1 MYDLII
7 IGGGPTGINCA
18 IEASKRELNYLVLE
32 KGVLVNSLY
41 NFPINMTFFS
51 TAGKL
56 EIADIPFIAHGDKPT
71 RREALEYYRRLCE
84 AFKLKINTYETVLS
98 MTATKEGLYEIKTNK
113 QTYLTHSV
121 VVATGFY
128 DTPRKLNVPGEE
140 LPKVKH
146 FYDDAHPYVGK
157 KVLVVG
163 AANSACDIALETYYK
178 GAEVTMAIRKSEIY
192 PKVKYWIRPNI
203 ENRIKEGSIQ
213 AHFNTTVKSIENDSV
228 TLNTPEGLLTIENDF
243 VLAMT
248 GYKPNYSLLK
258 SLRLPFSNDE
268 KQIPLHDSATLE
280 TPLPN
285 VYVAGVLAAGLL
297 TSKLFIENT
306 RHHGAIVSENVKN
319 KMTNTEAKFALS

>member
-18 IEASKRELNYLVLE
+18 IEAGKRGLNYLVLE

-71 RREALEYYRRLCE
+71 RREALEYYRRLSE
-84 AFKLKINTYETVLS
+84 AYKLNIHTYESVEQ
-98 MTATKEGLYEIKTNK
+98 MTKEEDSYAVKTQK
-113 QTYLTHSV
+113 ATYTAHSV
-121 VVATGFY
+121 IVATGFY
-128 DTPRKLNVPGEE
+128 DTPRLLDVPGED

-163 AANSACDIALETYYK
+163 AANSACDVALETYYK
-178 GAEVTMAIRKSEIY
+178 GSEVTMAVRNSEIY

-203 ENRIKEGSIQ
+203 ENRIKEGSIKSF
-213 AHFNTTVKSIENDSV
+213 FNTTVKRIEPDSV
-228 TLNTPEGLLTIENDF
+228 VLNTPEGELSIENDF

-248 GYKPNYSLLK
+248 GYKPNYPLLEALGLPI
-258 SLRLPFSNDE
+258 SDDELR
-268 KQIPLHDSATLE
+268 IPVYQEDTLE
-280 TPLPN
+280 TPLKN
-285 VYVAGVLAAGLL
+285 VYVAGVLAAGMQ

-306 RHHGAIVSENVKN
+306 RHHGSLISEQIKERLH
-319 KMTNTEAKFALS
+319 TFA

>member
-18 IEASKRELNYLVLE
+18 IEASKRGLNYLVIE

-84 AFKLKINTYETVLS
+84 AFKLKINTYETVLN
-98 MTATKEGLYEIKTNK
+98 MTATDEGFYEIKTNNR
-113 QTYLTHSV
+113 TYLTHSV
-121 VVATGFY
+121 VAATGFY
-128 DTPRKLNVPGEE
+128 DTPRELNVQGEE

-157 KVLVVG
+157 KVLIVG
-163 AANSACDIALETYYK
+163 AANSACDVALETYYK
-178 GAEVTMAIRKSEIY
+178 GAEVTMAIRGPEIY

-213 AHFNTTVKSIENDSV
+213 AYFNTTVKNIEQNTV
-228 TLNTPEGLLTIENDF
+228 TLETPDGLITIKNDF

-248 GYKPNYSLLK
+248 GYKPNYPLLK
-258 SLRLPFSNDE
+258 SLQLPFSNDE
-268 KQIPLHDSATLE
+268 KQIPLHNLETLE

-285 VYVAGVLAAGLL
+285 VYIAGVLAAGLL

-306 RHHGAIVSENVKN
+306 RHHGTIVAENIKN
-319 KMTNTEAKFALS
+319 RTAKIKAK

>member
-18 IEASKRELNYLVLE
+18 IEASKCGLNYLVIE

-84 AFKLKINTYETVLS
+84 AFKLKINTYERVLS
-98 MTATKEGLYEIKTNK
+98 MNATEKGFYEIETNK
-113 QTYLTHSV
+113 RSYVTHSV

-128 DTPRKLNVPGEE
+128 DTPKKLNVSGEE

-146 FYDDAHPYVGK
+146 FYDDAHPYIGK
-157 KVLVVG
+157 KILVVG
-163 AANSACDIALETYYK
+163 AANSACDVALETYYK
-178 GAEVTMAIRKSEIY
+178 GAKVTMAIRRSEIY

-203 ENRIKEGSIQ
+203 ENRIKEGSIE
-213 AHFNTTVKSIENDSV
+213 AHFNTTVKSIEDSRV
-228 TLNTPEGLLTIENDF
+228 TLETPDGLLTIENDF

-248 GYKPNYSLLK
+248 GYKPNYPLLK
-258 SLRLPFSNDE
+258 SLQLPFSNDE
-268 KQIPLHDSATLE
+268 QQIPLHDAETLE
-280 TPLPN
+280 TPLSN

-306 RHHGAIVSENVKN
+306 RHHGAIIAEKVKN
-319 KMTNTEAKFALS
+319 KIFEMNIST